1 RVLPSASRGSC
12 WDRYSF
18 PARRSSDLIGF
29 CFAYAQA
36 RLQFRG
42 KRLLHLIALLPIVSP
57 PFAVATAVITLFG
70 RSGLITNQLLGL
82 EYNVYGL
89 SGLTIVLGLRS
100 EEHTSEL
107 QSREKLV
114 C

>member
-82 EYNVYGL
+82 EYKDRKSTRLNSSHVKISYGVF
-89 SGLTIVLGLRS
+89 SV
-100 EEHTSEL
+100 
-107 QSREKLV
+107 KKK
-114 C
+114 